1 MDCNAVASCSARPV
15 RRSRML
21 QGDVVQGDVVHWLNA
36 LPIDQP
42 FDVVIA
48 DPPYNIGKDFGET
61 KDSLPLAEYVDW
73 TMAWLSRAI
82 DLLAPNGIAYVYGF
96 PEILAHI
103 AVQFPLEQQRW
114 LAWHYTNKTVAAS
127 KFWQR
132 SYESILC
139 LWRNGRKKPDLEIDQ
154 LREPYTPGVLKAD
167 GKKRAGT
174 KSRFGS
180 GKETTYRLHRNGALP
195 RDILKVPALA
205 GGAGNRERWF
215 WCEDCGDA
223 FPPKESRQHH
233 DHETWKHATQ
243 KPMRLTKKLLM
254 SRINGT
260 SGRLLVPFAGSGSEC
275 VVAKLMAIPFVGVEI
290 NPHYVGF
297 AQAWLRKTKRGAM
310 ECGS

>member
-1 MDCNAVASCSARPV
+1 MRASQ
-15 RRSRML
+15 RSRIL
-21 QGDVVQGDVVHWLNA
+21 QGDVVHWLNA
-36 LPIDQP
+36 LPLDQP

-61 KDSLPLAEYVDW
+61 RDSMPLSEYVKW
-73 TMAWLSRAI
+73 TMTWLSRAI
-82 DLLAPNGIAYVYGF
+82 DLLTPNGIAYVYGF

-103 AVQFPLEQQRW
+103 AVRFPLERQRW

-132 SYESILC
+132 SHESILC

-174 KSRFGS
+174 KSRFGG

-195 RDILKVPALA
+195 RDILKFPALA
-205 GGAGNRERWF
+205 GGAGNKERWF

-223 FPPKESRQHH
+223 FPPKESRQHQ

-254 SRINGT
+254 SRINGN
-260 SGRLLVPFAGSGSEC
+260 SGRLLVPFSGSGSEC

-290 NPHYVGF
+290 NPHYVDF
-297 AQAWLRKTKRGAM
+297 AQAWLRKTKRGEWNVEA
-310 ECGS
+310 EPPLFAGV